1 MFSNAEYVYE
11 VYKERSFSRA
21 AQNLYISQP
30 ALSVTI
36 KRIESRVGAP
46 LFDRSTN
53 PIGLTDCGQKYIEVV
68 KQMMD
73 LQNGFVNYLNDLEDL
88 KAGVVNVGGSNLF
101 TSCLLPPII
110 SEYKNRYPAVE
121 INVVEANTPY
131 LDQLLME
138 GRLDLI
144 LDNYIFDKK
153 THDSHLYRR
162 EDLLLAVPASFPVK
176 RRLKEYQ
183 VSRDSVISGTF
194 RSPDAQPAPF
204 DAFKDLPFIF
214 LKAGNDTRDRAMTLF
229 AEYKFQPRIILEL
242 DQQMTSYNVSCQ
254 GLGLSFVSD
263 TLVRS
268 VPADRHVCFYKLD
281 PAVSHRDLCFFRKRA
296 KYITRAVREFL
307 NIADRLAQQ

>member
-36 KRIESRVGAP
+36 KRIEQRVGAP

-53 PIGLTDCGQKYIEVV
+53 PIGLTECGQKYIEVV

-73 LQNGFVNYLNDLEDL
+73 LQSGFVNYLNDLEDL
-88 KAGVVNVGGSNLF
+88 NAGVVNVGGSNLF

-121 INVVEANTPY
+121 INVVEANTPL
-131 LDQLLME
+131 LDHLLME

-144 LDNYIFDKK
+144 LDNYMFDKN

-162 EDLLLAVPASFPVK
+162 EELLLAVPARFPVN
-176 RRLKEYQ
+176 RSLKEYQ
-183 VSRDSVISGTF
+183 ISREDIISGRF
-194 RSPDAQPAPF
+194 RGGETAAAPF
-204 DAFKDLPFIF
+204 ESFRGLPFIL
-214 LKAGNDTRDRAMTLF
+214 LKAGNDTRDRAFTTF
-229 AEYKFQPRIILEL
+229 AEHKMQPSVILEL

-254 GLGLSFVSD
+254 GLGISFVSD

-281 PAVSHRDLCFFRKRA
+281 SSCAQRDLRFFRKKA
-296 KYITRAVREFL
+296 KYVTRAVREFL
-307 NIADRLAQQ
+307 NIADQLAQQ

>member
-21 AQNLYISQP
+21 AQNLFISQP
-30 ALSVTI
+30 ALSLTI
-36 KRIESRVGAP
+36 KRIEGRVGAP

-73 LQNGFVNYLNDLEDL
+73 LQNGFVNYLNDLEGL
-88 KAGVVNVGGSNLF
+88 KTGVVNVGGSNLF

-121 INVVEANTPY
+121 INVVEANTPH

-144 LDNYIFDKK
+144 LDNYAFDRK
-153 THDSHLYRR
+153 THDSHLYRQ
-162 EDLLLAVPASFPVK
+162 EELLLAVPARFPVN
-176 RRLKEYQ
+176 RQLKEYQ
-183 VSRDSVISGTF
+183 LSRDDVISGRF
-194 RSPDAQPAPF
+194 RKPGAAAAPF
-204 DAFKDLPFIF
+204 ESFRDLPFIL
-214 LKAGNDTRDRAMTLF
+214 LKAGNDTRDRAMSTF
-229 AEYKFQPRIILEL
+229 TEHKMVPSIILEL

-254 GLGLSFVSD
+254 GLGISFVSD

-268 VPADRHVCFYKLD
+268 VPADRHVCYYKLD
-281 PAVSHRDLCFFRKRA
+281 SARTCRDLKFYRKKA
-296 KYITRAVREFL
+296 KYVTRAVQEFL
-307 NIADRLAQQ
+307 NIADQLAQQ